1 MPFLQ
6 EPCHLTNDEL
16 PLVVDLKKKILMT
29 LVKQVED
36 VIIRSELKREKILN
50 IFSMYLA
57 VTNVRLESN
66 LMITKSGSTN
76 CFYLI
81 IIYPKTS
88 NKIFHIKLCFVA
100 FLKIYHH
107 SIYSTC
113 LLNGMALSFTGL
125 GNILINK
132 LRNKYKPPR
141 F

>member
-36 VIIRSELKREKILN
+36 VIIRSDLKREKILN

-76 CFYLI
+76 YIHLI

-88 NKIFHIKLCFVA
+88 NKKIHIKL
-100 FLKIYHH
+100 
-107 SIYSTC
+107 
-113 LLNGMALSFTGL
+113 
-125 GNILINK
+125 
-132 LRNKYKPPR
+132 
-141 F
+141 